1 MAGIFDAL
9 SPTTIANFARG
20 AWDGLSQNNPVF
32 SELKRLGNIEYDVSG
47 TRLEGVVEAG
57 RYQPTIS
64 APGMDVAALY
74 QSKVRHARWVLEWAE
89 LFNGFSID
97 RGMLRRND
105 GPQALVKLRD
115 TEFPAACRD
124 AIYGTNGLSQQLLA
138 GSAQAYTA
146 AGGTGLPFFGL
157 PTFLPGAA
165 TGLTTA
171 QAITAWDL
179 EGFNPA
185 TGAVTGVVPAD
196 SDAEVA
202 VGGAPTAGYGTYG
215 GLSIRH
221 NGLSGIDGLEA
232 DAWRPTLVNTRSN
245 AFGIADADLDNVL
258 RWSQYAVDRA
268 NRFSAND
275 ASKKPSAG
283 YMSLEY
289 FQALGQ
295 KIADK
300 QTIML
305 TAGTSG
311 PNSNPVLGYAQF
323 RLQHAGLQWMWDENM
338 PAKTAYVVNF
348 KQLQFKVQ
356 KLYADLVSGNP
367 LKVSGE
373 DAGIMEAEIVND
385 PLTRGYLCGVT
396 IPGQFVAN
404 PRYFVRCSNYSE

>member
-9 SPTTIANFARG
+9 APTTIANYARG
-20 AWDGLSQNNPVF
+20 AWDSLSQNNPAF
-32 SELKRLGNIEYDVSG
+32 SELKRLGNIEYDVGGSQ
-47 TRLEGVVEAG
+47 LEGVVEAG

-74 QSKVRHARWVLEWAE
+74 QSKVRHARYVHQWAE

-97 RGMLRRND
+97 RGMLRRNE

-138 GSAQAYTA
+138 GAAQAYV
-146 AGGTGLPFFGL
+146 GSGLPFYGL

-179 EGFNPA
+179 EGFNPT
-185 TGAVTGVVPAD
+185 TGAVTGSAPAD
-196 SDAEVA
+196 TDREVA
-202 VGGAPTAGYGTYG
+202 VGGSPTAGYGTYG
-215 GLSIRH
+215 GLSIRSG
-221 NGLSGIDGLEA
+221 GLTGIDGLEA
-232 DAWRPTLVNTRSN
+232 DAWRPTLVNTN
-245 AFGIADADLDNVL
+245 ATAWGTADNPTENVL

-268 NRFSAND
+268 NRFSASD
-275 ASKKPSAG
+275 GAKKPSAG
-283 YMSLEY
+283 YMSLDY
-289 FQALGQ
+289 FQALGS

-311 PNSNPVLGYAQF
+311 PSSNPVLGFAQH
-323 RLQHAGLQWMWDENM
+323 RLMHAGLQWMWDENM
-338 PAKTAYVVNF
+338 PGETAYVVNF
-348 KQLQFKVQ
+348 KQLWFKVQ
-356 KLYADLVSGNP
+356 KLYADLQNGSP
-367 LKVSGE
+367 LKVGGE
-373 DAGIMEAEIVND
+373 DAGIMEAEIVQD

-396 IPGQFVAN
+396 IPGQFVAH
-404 PRYFVRCSNYSE
+404 PRYFVRCSAYSG